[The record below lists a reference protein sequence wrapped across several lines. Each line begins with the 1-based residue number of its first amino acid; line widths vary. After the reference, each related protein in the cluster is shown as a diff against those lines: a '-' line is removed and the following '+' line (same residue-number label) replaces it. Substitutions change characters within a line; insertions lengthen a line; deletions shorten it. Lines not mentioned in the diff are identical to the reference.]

1 MHGCTVYGNKGCND
15 GFVTATLFSYRAI
28 KNYMMTNTISLQS
41 INNFNQSEFVTA
53 FGSLFEH
60 SPWVAEQVYPLK
72 PFDSVQQLHTLMK
85 DIVNKADK
93 EQHKKLICN
102 HPELAGKEAE
112 AGELTTDSKTEQ
124 AGAGLNNC
132 SSEELQKLRK
142 LNRQYLEKFGFPF
155 VIAVKKL
162 TRYDIL
168 DAIETRLQNSN
179 DTEFDSCIT
188 EIAKIADFRLNQ
200 LITND

>member
-1 MHGCTVYGNKGCND
+1 
-15 GFVTATLFSYRAI
+15 
-28 KNYMMTNTISLQS
+28 MTNTISLQS
-41 INNFNQSEFVTA
+41 INNFSQSNFVMEL
-53 FGSLFEH
+53 GSIFEH
-60 SPWVAEQVYPLK
+60 SAWVAEQVYPLR
-72 PFDSVQQLHTLMK
+72 PFDSVQRLHTLMK
-85 DIVNKADK
+85 DIVNNADK
-93 EQHKKLICN
+93 EQRKKLICN

-112 AGELTTDSKTEQ
+112 AGELTADSKNEQ

-132 SSEELQKLRK
+132 SAEELQKLRK
-142 LNRQYLEKFGFPF
+142 LNRQYLEKFDFPF

-168 DAIETRLQNSN
+168 DAIETRLQNSV

-188 EIAKIADFRLNQ
+188 EIAKIAEFRLNQ